1 MLSTTAFL
9 AIAMQCAA
17 SIHPST
23 AFDVARVGFN
33 PYAIAEIV
41 PKAGPSFG
49 DQHIIS
55 HLPAS
60 RGDAEHIL
68 RRLSAQDR
76 RYSVGLM
83 QITSTNFR
91 HYGVSATELLDPCT
105 NLSVFEHILRDCYR
119 RGGTLKRALSC
130 YYSGNFSTGQQ
141 PETAFSG
148 TSYIQRIGYPPGS
161 SRYAVPGTREDKSS
175 VAVPLKTA
183 PASDSSRHHVIWP
196 ESSSVASLR
205 NSAKKKSSS
214 HRSPR
219 RQCAGVSPCHPVR
232 RRNNDTFPQAKA
244 VVPRFGLYAD
254 DFFCNPGT
262 GRRISAG
269 KYCHAKVSTGLH
281 GLAAIT
287 ITVAVIWIGYKTLW
301 KGESL
306 SQCGYIIIGGIL
318 IGGGSEIGALL
329 MS

>member
-23 AFDVARVGFN
+23 AFDVARVESGFN

-49 DQHIIS
+49 
-55 HLPAS
+55 
-60 RGDAEHIL
+60 
-68 RRLSAQDR
+68 LSAQDR

-196 ESSSVASLR
+196 GVVVRGVPAKLRQEKIFIAPFSAPSVRRSFSL
-205 NSAKKKSSS
+205 
-214 HRSPR
+214 SPR
-219 RQCAGVSPCHPVR
+219 
-232 RRNNDTFPQAKA
+232 
-244 VVPRFGLYAD
+244 
-254 DFFCNPGT
+254 
-262 GRRISAG
+262 
-269 KYCHAKVSTGLH
+269 
-281 GLAAIT
+281 
-287 ITVAVIWIGYKTLW
+287 
-301 KGESL
+301 E
-306 SQCGYIIIGGIL
+306 
-318 IGGGSEIGALL
+318 EEE
-329 MS
+329 